1 MDSARRANLSYV
13 NAHFF
18 KASFPSCQYLGRRL
32 CWWFRGGRPIYNRYV
47 ESSSLMAGEAKNLSV
62 VVSTNSPGV
71 KTWSKNGSCTLT
83 PASKPT
89 KLTMGSTGSCVLTLK
104 IAKSKNYPAKLSSKT
119 ISLIVPTTTTTAKP
133 MSTTTVASVTTT
145 TVRPTTTTTAAPSSS
160 AATVSNSGYSFTPSN
175 TRISVGQAVSFDV
188 SSSHNVRW
196 QDGDPGRGATGA
208 AYSRTFSNAGTY
220 SFYCSIHPDMTG
232 TITVS

>member
-1 MDSARRANLSYV
+1 MRLSLKSLFLLASILAGVLVGGSAGA
-13 NAHFF
+13 A
-18 KASFPSCQYLGRRL
+18 PSTTIT
-32 CWWFRGGRPIYNRYV
+32 WKV
-47 ESSSLMAGEAKNLSV
+47 SSLKAGEAKNLSA
-62 VVSTNSPGV
+62 VVSTNSPGA
-71 KTWSKNGSCTLT
+71 KTWSKKGSCTLT
-83 PASKPT
+83 PVAKPS

-104 IAKSKNYPAKLSSKT
+104 IAKSKGYPAKSSSKT
-119 ISLIVPTTTTTAKP
+119 ITLMVLATTTTIKP
-133 MSTTTVASVTTT
+133 IASTTVAPSTAT
-145 TVRPTTTTTAAPSSS
+145 TVRPTTTTTTGAPTTTTAAPSGP

-175 TRISVGQAVSFDV
+175 TRISVGQSVSFDV

-208 AYSRTFSNAGTY
+208 AYSRTFSNTGTY

>member
-1 MDSARRANLSYV
+1 MRISPKSLFLLVGILAGVFVGGSAGA
-13 NAHFF
+13 A
-18 KASFPSCQYLGRRL
+18 PSTTVT
-32 CWWFRGGRPIYNRYV
+32 WKV
-47 ESSSLMAGEAKNLSV
+47 SSLMAGEAKNLSA

-104 IAKSKNYPAKLSSKT
+104 IAKSKNYPAKSSSKT
-119 ISLIVPTTTTTAKP
+119 ISLMVLATTTTTTAKP
-133 MSTTTVASVTTT
+133 IASTTVAPITAT
-145 TVRPTTTTTAAPSSS
+145 TVRPTTTTTTTTTAAPSGP

-175 TRISVGQAVSFDV
+175 TRISVGQAVSFNV

-196 QDGDPGRGATGA
+196 EDGAAGRGTTDA
-208 AYSRTFSNAGTY
+208 AYSRTFSSAGTY
-220 SFYCSIHPDMTG
+220 SFLCSIHPDMTG
-232 TITVS
+232 TITVG